1 MEQSSAGSE
10 VLLTHGYAGSKFLLR
25 RLAVECRR
33 AGFSAQGW
41 GYASVWFDVVRHAR
55 KLRARLERL
64 EVSGRPWHVVTHSM
78 GAVVLRQAL
87 VDYYPKNL
95 QRIVMLCPP
104 NRGAHAARRLTP
116 ALGWLS
122 PSLSQIADGED
133 SYVNGLPVDVAQR
146 YEVGVVVAA
155 GDLVVAPECT
165 GLPGVRDTITL
176 PGMHSALLFRADV
189 AAQVVHFLQRGCFGQ
204 RGELLDKTPCKL
216 DLEKVGE

>member
-1 MEQSSAGSE
+1 MEQSTVGSE

-25 RLAVECRR
+25 RLVVECRR
-33 AGFSAQGW
+33 AGFSAQAW

-64 EVSGRPWHVVTHSM
+64 EAKGRPWHVVTHSM
-78 GAVVLRQAL
+78 GAVVLRCAL
-87 VDYYPKNL
+87 VDYSPRNL

-116 ALGWLS
+116 AFGWLS
-122 PSLSQIADGED
+122 PSLSQIADDED
-133 SYVNGLPVDVAQR
+133 SYVNGLPVDVAKK
-146 YEVGVVVAA
+146 YEVGIVVAA

-165 GLPGVRDTITL
+165 DLPGVRDTITL

-189 AAQVVHFLQRGCFGQ
+189 AQQVVHFLQHGCFDR
-204 RGELLDKTPCKL
+204 RGELPVGAPGNL
-216 DLEKVGE
+216 DLEKVTE